1 MAIDPMVIGF
11 GVAWGA
17 VLGLLFFG
25 GLWWSLQGI
34 SRRRHPRW
42 FLGLSFLVRALV
54 TLGGIW
60 LALHHSVAAFLGSVV
75 GFALVRPMLTHR
87 LGAPKRGGQTGA
99 N

>member
-42 FLGLSFLVRALV
+42 FLGLSFWCV
-54 TLGGIW
+54 
-60 LALHHSVAAFLGSVV
+60 
-75 GFALVRPMLTHR
+75 P
-87 LGAPKRGGQTGA
+87 
-99 N
+99 

>member
-25 GLWWSLQGI
+25 GPLVEPPRHL
-34 SRRRHPRW
+34 RRRHPRW

-75 GFALVRPMLTHR
+75 GFALVRPMLTRR